1 MSRPHVC
8 IFKHDTGECGKI
20 HSSPVV
26 RDPNLRP
33 NNLGS
38 GITVAAELE
47 VDVPG
52 DDR

>member
-8 IFKHDTGECGKI
+8 IFKQDTGECGKI

-26 RDPNLRP
+26 RDPNR
-33 NNLGS
+33 
-38 GITVAAELE
+38 ITVAAELE

-52 DDR
+52 EDR